1 MSFKIFVFD
10 KPHFPPTREDFLEI
24 TPIQA
29 IVIKIIILLQD
40 QNSATNNF
48 IIKLELNGTRAGFQ
62 FPLS

>member
-40 QNSATNNF
+40 
-48 IIKLELNGTRAGFQ
+48 
-62 FPLS
+62 